1 MALVKGVNS
10 YADMT
15 EANTYFENKLDVA
28 AWTDAPETQKN
39 QALCTATSLLDEFE
53 WIGIATSATQSLA
66 FPRKDAEY
74 FDPKIGM
81 PVVLLSTTI
90 PLRIVTATF
99 ELAYHLLNNDGLLD
113 DAGHVKNL
121 SVGEIALNV
130 IVPPSK
136 FPKRVRVS
144 LAPLLRNSGKNSWW
158 RAN

>member
-28 AWTDAPETQKN
+28 AWTDAPEIQKN

-53 WIGIATSATQSLA
+53 WIGIAANATQSLA

-81 PVVLLSTTI
+81 PVVLSSTV
-90 PLRIVTATF
+90 PLRIIVATF

-113 DAGHVKNL
+113 DAGRVKNL
-121 SVGEIALNV
+121 GIGDISLNA
-130 IVPPSK
+130 IIPPSK

-144 LAPLLRNSGKNSWW
+144 LAPLLRNNGKNSWW